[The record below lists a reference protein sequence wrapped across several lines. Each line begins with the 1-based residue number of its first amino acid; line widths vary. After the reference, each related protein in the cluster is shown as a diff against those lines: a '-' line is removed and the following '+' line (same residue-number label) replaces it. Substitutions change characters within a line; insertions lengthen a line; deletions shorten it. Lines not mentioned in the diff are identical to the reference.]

1 MTTVPSNLYLKLK
14 LKGENISELINRLE
28 FICDYLNNNKACNRM
43 DTDHIKLQIL
53 QKKMINDSI

>member
-1 MTTVPSNLYLKLK
+1 MPTVPSNLYLKLK
-14 LKGENISELINRLE
+14 LKGDNINELIYRLE
-28 FICDYLNNNKACNRM
+28 FIRDYLNNNKACNRM